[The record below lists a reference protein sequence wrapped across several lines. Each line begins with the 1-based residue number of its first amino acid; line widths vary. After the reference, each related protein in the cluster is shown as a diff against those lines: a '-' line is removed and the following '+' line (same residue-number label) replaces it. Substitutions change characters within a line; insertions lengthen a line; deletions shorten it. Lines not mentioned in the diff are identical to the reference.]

1 MKPEALLGLSVPLLF
16 ALMLAV
22 ETRAPARL
30 YEPVSGWRWLGGA
43 FFISTIVVGALT
55 PLLIPVAYL
64 QGLSVLNLSNL
75 GLWGVPAGLLVITF
89 AGYWL
94 HRAEH
99 RFGWLWRATHQLHH
113 SPVRVDML
121 GAYFAHPTEVLLK
134 VGMSTLVASLVLGLS
149 PLAAEIVSVVIATL
163 SLFQHWNIHT
173 PRWLG
178 YVVQRPESHCVHHA
192 IGDRGHNFSELPLWD
207 MLFGSFHNPPAFHG
221 AVGLDAPTQPRVIDM
236 LLMRS
241 APK

>member
-1 MKPEALLGLSVPLLF
+1 MKTEALLSLGVPLVF
-16 ALMLAV
+16 ALMLFI
-22 ETRAPARL
+22 ETRSPARA

-43 FFISTIVVGALT
+43 FFVSTIVVGALT

-64 QGLSVLNLSNL
+64 QGRSVFDLSPL
-75 GLWGVPAGLLVITF
+75 GLWGVPIGLLATTF

-121 GAYFAHPTEVLLK
+121 GAYFSHPLEVLLK
-134 VGMSTLVASLVLGLS
+134 VGMSTLVASFVLGLA
-149 PLAAEIVSVVIATL
+149 PLAASAVSLLIASL

-178 YVVQRPESHCVHHA
+178 LFIQRPEAHCVHHA
-192 IGDRGHNFSELPLWD
+192 KGDRGHNFSELPLWD
-207 MLFGSFHNPPAFHG
+207 MLFGSFHNPPTFHG
-221 AVGLDAPTQPRVIDM
+221 PVGLDAPTTPRVVDM
-236 LLMRS
+236 LLMRN
-241 APK
+241 APL